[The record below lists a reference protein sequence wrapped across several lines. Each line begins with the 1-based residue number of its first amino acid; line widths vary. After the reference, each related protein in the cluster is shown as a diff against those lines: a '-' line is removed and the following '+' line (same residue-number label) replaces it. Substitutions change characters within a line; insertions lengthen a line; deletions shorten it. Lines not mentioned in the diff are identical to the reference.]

1 MAMMEKSCRDYVGV
15 LAAKVSVPGGGGA
28 AALCGAIGMAL
39 STMVGNFTVGK
50 KKYAD
55 VEDEVK
61 TLIEKGGELQDAFMA
76 LSEKDAEV
84 FGPLSAA
91 YGLPQNTEEEKAAK
105 AVTLEREAKNAS
117 EVPMDIMRNAKVAL
131 EVHKRMGEIGSVML
145 VSDVGCG
152 TAILRAAMEAAR
164 LNVIINL
171 GIIQDQAYIAAI
183 RKEMN
188 ELMDAGNAL
197 ADEIQKKI
205 VLPKLGE

>member
-28 AALCGAIGMAL
+28 AALSGAIGMAL

-61 TLIEKGGELQDAFMA
+61 TLIEKGGELQDAFLA
-76 LSEKDAEV
+76 LSERDAEV

-105 AVTLEREAKNAS
+105 NITLEKEAKNACS
-117 EVPMDIMRNAKVAL
+117 VPMDIMRNAKVAL

-152 TAILRAAMEAAR
+152 TAILRAAMEAAK

-171 GIIQDQAYIAAI
+171 GIIQDQEYNAAT

-188 ELMDAGNAL
+188 ELMEAGNAL
-197 ADEIQKKI
+197 AEEIQTKI

>member
-39 STMVGNFTVGK
+39 STMVGSFTVGK
-50 KKYAD
+50 KKFVD
-55 VEDEVK
+55 VEEEVQG
-61 TLIEKGGELQDAFMA
+61 LIDQGTRLQDALLA

-105 AVTLEREAKNAS
+105 AVTLEREAKNACT
-117 EVPMDIMRNAKVAL
+117 VPMDIMRNAKEAL
-131 EVHKRMGEIGSVML
+131 VVHKRMGEIGNVML

-152 TAILRAAMEAAR
+152 TSILRAAMEAAK

-171 GIIQDQAYIAAI
+171 GIIQDKEYVAAT
-183 RKEMN
+183 RKEM
-188 ELMDAGNAL
+188 EDLMSAGNAL
-197 ADEIQKKI
+197 ADEILNQI